1 MYRRLILLLAA
12 LAAPL
17 AAQNTPVSPTLVSV
31 VSGVNGQPA
40 TTQDVIYGVGYGCC
54 KSASGDAYSN
64 EALPSGQV
72 ETMSFYLGGT
82 SYIDIQSFS
91 FHGGTGSPL
100 VLTFNFPNSDQLVL
114 TDTSPTYNKNDGNGT
129 ARVTFGTGLFNGATG
144 TLGYEAKCVDNCETK
159 DGVLIAPNL
168 AFQFAAGGSKG
179 GTLYL
184 PQPALGAEQVR
195 VAVHLVDE
203 TNQAPATEGEAD
215 GHTIFK
221 TQSPA
226 SGGNSGATG
235 NIRTRAASAS
245 VPSFDMTVEPQPV
258 PVNYTLSAS
267 CTPAANNC
275 WVTVPTAGGTIPPF
289 TSTTVSAD
297 FTFSGFP
304 DGSYPAN
311 ISLTL
316 APQTNPPQAP
326 TALNYPVTLLVT
338 PPAPSLQLAE
348 DGITV
353 RAAHGSSTSGSYP
366 VTISNTGTA
375 AMQFNVIP
383 TTLNGGSWLT
393 VSPPSGTVAP
403 NSPETLSVVALTN
416 GLDDGRYFGQLSFS
430 ANGADNS
437 PQSMYVAL
445 EVTDGGPASVFPIGM
460 NLALPPGI
468 KFTTAVDMTNID
480 TQPVGAGISAQAD
493 QPTPWLS
500 VLTSSY
506 QLDAGA
512 GASAPVTI
520 DTTNLAPGF
529 YNGMIDVLFSGNDGP
544 NQIPVK
550 VVVNPAIAPPPA
562 SANLRDHAVTACA
575 PTQLVPVFTAM
586 GNGFPVTVGL
596 PAALDVQVKDDCG
609 AMLTSGFVGVSLDNG
624 DTPFSLTSIGNGH
637 WTGTWKPHHFA
648 SASAT
653 ITVTANSFE
662 PPLQGAIA
670 MTGALTANPNLP
682 LVSTGGVVSAASL
695 AANAPIAPGSYIS
708 IFGANLSATP
718 AIAQSLPLSTSLGG
732 VQVTLGGELL
742 PLQYAG
748 PNQINAFVPY
758 DAPVNATAQ
767 LVVGQNNS
775 AYSLPEMVLLTATQP
790 AVFTQNASGT
800 GAGAVQVITS
810 AGAQFLNA
818 PSAPATAGD
827 ALVIYCTG
835 LGAVSPAVPAGT
847 AAPSSTLSW
856 TTGTV
861 SVTLGGQPAH
871 VLFSGLAPTYAGL
884 YQVNAIV
891 PAGIAPGSDVP
902 VVLSV
907 GGVSSPPVSV
917 AIH

>member
-1 MYRRLILLLAA
+1 MYRRLILLAAA
-12 LAAPL
+12 LAWPL
-17 AAQNTPVSPTLVSV
+17 AAQNTALSITLVSIL
-31 VSGVNGQPA
+31 SGLNNQPP
-40 TTQDVIYGVGYGCC
+40 TTQNYIYGIAYGCC
-54 KSASGDAYSN
+54 TSVSGDANSN
-64 EALPSGQV
+64 ESLNSGQV
-72 ETMSFYLGGT
+72 ETMSFQIGP
-82 SYIDIQSFS
+82 SKFIDIQSFS
-91 FHGGTGSPL
+91 FHGGAGSPL
-100 VLTFNFPNSDQLVL
+100 VFTFNFPNSDQLVL
-114 TDTSPTYNKNDGNGT
+114 TDASPNYNRNLGT
-129 ARVTFGTGLFNGATG
+129 GSARVTFGTGAFNGATG
-144 TLGYEAKCVDNCETK
+144 NVTYTMECVDNCATK

-168 AFQFAAGGSKG
+168 AFQFSGN

-184 PQPALGAEQVR
+184 PQPAIDLQMVR
-195 VAVHLVDE
+195 PNINLY
-203 TNQAPATEGEAD
+203 NAPATLGQAD
-215 GHTIFK
+215 GQFTVMVR
-221 TQSPA
+221 
-226 SGGNSGATG
+226 SGGGSGPSG
-235 NIRTRAASAS
+235 NIRAQAASAA
-245 VPSFDMTVEPQPV
+245 VPSFNLTVEPQPV
-258 PVNYTLSAS
+258 AVDYSLSAT
-267 CTPAANNC
+267 CTPTANNC
-275 WVTVPTAGGTIPPF
+275 WVTVPAASGTIPAF

-297 FTFSGFP
+297 LALSGFP

-316 APQTNPPQAP
+316 TPQTNPPQAP
-326 TALNYPVTLLVT
+326 TTLNYPIALLVN

-353 RAAHGSSTSGSYP
+353 RAAHGSFTSGSYP

-375 AMQFNVIP
+375 PTQFNVFP

-403 NSPETLSVVALTN
+403 NSSQTLNVLALTN
-416 GLDDGRYFGQLSFS
+416 GLDAARYFGQLAFT

-445 EVTDGGPASVFPIGM
+445 EVIDGGPASVFPDGM
-460 NLALPPGI
+460 DLAFPPGI
-468 KFTTAVDMTNID
+468 KFTTAVDMTNIAN
-480 TQPVGAGISAQAD
+480 QPVGVGISAQAD
-493 QPTPWLS
+493 QATPWLS

-512 GASAPVTI
+512 GAAAPVTI
-520 DTTNLAPGF
+520 DTTSLAPGF

-550 VVVNPAIAPPPA
+550 LVVNPAVAPPPG
-562 SANLRDHAVTACA
+562 SANLRPRAVNSCT
-575 PTQLVPVFTAM
+575 PTQLVPVFAAM

-596 PAALDVQVKDDCG
+596 PVALDVQVMDDCG
-609 AMLTSGFVGVSLDNG
+609 NMLTSGFVGVSLDNG
-624 DTPFSLTSIGNGH
+624 DAAFSLTSIGNGH
-637 WTGTWKPHHFA
+637 WTGTWMPHNFA
-648 SASAT
+648 SGSAT
-653 ITVTANSFE
+653 VTVTANSFE
-662 PPLQGAIA
+662 PPLQGAVA
-670 MTGALTANPNLP
+670 MNGALTANPNLP

-695 AANAPIAPGSYIS
+695 AANTPVAPGSYIS
-708 IFGANLSATP
+708 IFGANFAATP
-718 AIAQSLPLSTSLGG
+718 ATAQSLPLSTNLGG

-767 LVVGQNNS
+767 LVVQQNNT
-775 AYSLPEMVLLTATQP
+775 AYSLPETVLLTATQP

-800 GAGAVQVITS
+800 GAGAIQVIDS
-810 AGAQFLNA
+810 AGAQFLNT

-856 TTGTV
+856 TTG
-861 SVTLGGQPAH
+861 SVTVTVGGQPAK

-891 PAGIAPGSDVP
+891 PPGISPGSDVP
-902 VVLSV
+902 VVVSV
-907 GGVSSPPVSV
+907 GGASSPVVTV